1 MTINVT
7 FNGNLYIISN
17 AQFILHQTWAYAENS
32 THDHFAKYDRD
43 RMKMYRAIVD
53 VAKQISEVESIDI
66 IIPSG
71 TAIQN
76 GRTSYI
82 GDNFTIDGFH
92 LDYGIGRYTVA
103 CVWFE
108 KLFDIDV
115 RNNAYVK
122 KSSIS

>member
-1 MTINVT
+1 
-7 FNGNLYIISN
+7 
-17 AQFILHQTWAYAENS
+17 
-32 THDHFAKYDRD
+32 
-43 RMKMYRAIVD
+43 MYRAIVD